1 MTKITNEI
9 NDVIMKK
16 YVNEFI
22 NKISTKYN
30 INEDHLMNIWKDEE
44 VEVDKEN
51 PLKKEII
58 YNPLL
63 NKYEYGINDEVK
75 KTKKVYGTI
84 TIKKG
89 GCPDFGFTN
98 KEYDWD
104 FIENCNDG
112 GIVYFYSKNSFN
124 LGVDLLDFTEEYKYR
139 NWYNKDFII
148 EKVDKEEVVEVVE
161 EVCEKCHCFIKYCCC
176 ELDRLQIIKDDEESS
191 KNGFVPVDDDGD
203 VRWIKNKE
211 VVKDEVVNTKEVF
224 ITNKKPLNK
233 TESIKMIE
241 YYLSKRNQKLTNL
254 NKSTLKQL
262 QDIMLKYNIDDN
274 RHKYS
279 LSIKVDE
286 EIELKKENQK
296 EEVNKIRQEK
306 ICNAYLNLNEVQKT
320 KYIEF
325 IVKTRNEEYTKKQ
338 IQNKIENDKIIN
350 RFIQSGSKIEPIN
363 ETSFKCDGITIH
375 HMGLQ
380 KFYKIQTY
388 EDVLKS
394 YTEDLNYNLQEIQK
408 YIIDGTYE

>member
-1 MTKITNEI
+1 MTKIINELEQ
-9 NDVIMKK
+9 VIMKK
-16 YVNEFI
+16 YVNKFI

-30 INEDHLMNIWKDEE
+30 INEDHLMNIWKDDIKWVKQEQ
-44 VEVDKEN
+44 
-51 PLKKEII
+51 
-58 YNPLL
+58 
-63 NKYEYGINDEVK
+63 EVK
-75 KTKKVYGTI
+75 KIVNKKVYGMI
-84 TIKKG
+84 HINGK
-89 GCPDFGFTN
+89 CPDFGFTN

-104 FIENCNDG
+104 FIQNCNG
-112 GIVYFYSKNSFN
+112 GIVYFYSKNSFD
-124 LGVDLLDFTEEYKYR
+124 LGVDLLDFTEENKHR
-139 NWYNKDFII
+139 NWYKKDFVI
-148 EKVDKEEVVEVVE
+148 EKVDNTKEVDD
-161 EVCEKCHCFIKYCCC
+161 VCEKCHCFIKHCCC
-176 ELDRLQIIKDDEESS
+176 ELDRLQVIKDDEESS

-211 VVKDEVVNTKEVF
+211 EVVKDEVVKEVF

-241 YYLSKRNQKLTNL
+241 YYLSKKNQKLTNL

-279 LSIKVDE
+279 LSIKADE
-286 EIELKKENQK
+286 EIELQKKNQK
-296 EEVNKIRQEK
+296 EEQNKIRQER
-306 ICNAYLNLNEVQKT
+306 IGNSYLNLNQEQKT

-325 IVKTRNEEYTKKQ
+325 IVKTRNEEFNRKQ

-350 RFIQSGSKIEPIN
+350 RFIQSGSKIELIN
-363 ETSFKCDGITIH
+363 ETSFKCDGITVH

-380 KFYKIQTY
+380 NFYKIQTY

-394 YTEDLNYNLQEIQK
+394 YTEDLNYNLTEIKK